1 MSDLDT
7 KSDSAAPE
15 TTPEAAP
22 LPIWFF
28 VGLIL
33 AVYGVL
39 VIVAGLVYPTGT
51 TVLANTRPALW
62 WGAVMVVAGALF
74 LFIGLRKPKQI
85 AQKGK

>member
-1 MSDLDT
+1 MSDLES
-7 KSDSAAPE
+7 KSEPAAPA
-15 TTPEAAP
+15 TTPEAEP

-39 VIVAGLVYPTGT
+39 VVISGLVYPTAS

-62 WGAVMVVAGALF
+62 WGGVMVAAGALF
-74 LFIGLRKPKQI
+74 LGIGLRKNKP
-85 AQKGK
+85 